1 MSLSGLKS
9 WLGRGAPAPAAEED
23 EDEPMKRDLTA
34 PIFYFF
40 PPSAL
45 EAVLPAPRA
54 GGATEDPEAC
64 ARVSEQLARL
74 TDPSI
79 PILYVVPKALV
90 TAVFPPFNAPPDNFN
105 AFHTGLKY
113 VSSAMLMWA
122 AFLV

>member
-1 MSLSGLKS
+1 MASPSS
-9 WLGRGAPAPAAEED
+9 VAAPQ
-23 EDEPMKRDLTA
+23 A

-105 AFHTGLKY
+105 AFHTGLK
-113 VSSAMLMWA
+113 SARPGPATGRRGDHGLRA
-122 AFLV
+122 GTSRQRC